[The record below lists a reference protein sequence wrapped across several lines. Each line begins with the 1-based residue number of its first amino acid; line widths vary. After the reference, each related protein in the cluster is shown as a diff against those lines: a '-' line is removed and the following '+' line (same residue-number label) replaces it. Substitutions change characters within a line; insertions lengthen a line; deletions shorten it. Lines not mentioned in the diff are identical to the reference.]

1 MTDLGFEWDEVVRLI
16 KLVETRGLSELVVE
30 EEGRRIVIRGA
41 GYAPDRAT
49 TPQTFG
55 EHPPNVAY
63 SELPVDLE
71 PLPAEAHLA
80 VSRRI
85 AVEAP
90 MVGVFYRASG
100 PDTAPYVEV
109 GDHVEVGQ
117 TIGMLEAMKVFSE
130 IESEH
135 AGRVV
140 EVLAQNGQLVK
151 AHEPIMYLA
160 PD

>member
-1 MTDLGFEWDEVVRLI
+1 MADLGFELEEVARLI
-16 KLVETRGLSELVVE
+16 KLVESRGLSELVVE
-30 EEGRRIVIRGA
+30 EEGKRIVIRGA
-41 GYAPDRAT
+41 DYAPVRPAQHEIAGDAAA
-49 TPQTFG
+49 P
-55 EHPPNVAY
+55 HAY
-63 SELPVDLE
+63 EELPATLE
-71 PLPAEAHLA
+71 PLQSEAHIA
-80 VSRRI
+80 VSKRI

-117 TIGMLEAMKVFSE
+117 AIGLLEAMKVFSE

-140 EVLAQNGQLVK
+140 EILAHNGQLVK